1 MIMNDKYQFS
11 EIKLKDQAY
20 YWVKIHDFPFWQIG
34 QWDKEG
40 YFMVMGEEE
49 GHYPNDMN
57 EIGDIIEHPA
67 IIN

>member
-1 MIMNDKYQFS
+1 MNDKYQSS

-20 YWVKIHDFPFWQIG
+20 YWVKIHNSSVWQVG

-40 YFMVMGEEE
+40 YIMVNGEYE
-49 GHYPNDMN
+49 GHYPNDIN
-57 EIGDIIEHPA
+57 EISDIIEPPL